1 MKFRHQKTTFLF
13 GTQEDYE
20 NLKTWIEKSQKS
32 RLNLNGWYHDKGIP
46 IDPVHLINKFNKMI
60 EDDIIDHFVIDSS
73 QIDSNLF
80 NASINWAESRGARI
94 HLIQNSSSSLN
105 KKLDN
110 KNKFGPFMAVS
121 LRREPLAHL
130 YNQFRKKLFDYTISI
145 IILLGVYWWF
155 YPLVGI
161 LIKLSGRGPIVIHQG
176 RIGIDGI
183 HFKCMKFRTMVFK
196 KPPMDGITYLTEK
209 NDNRVTWIGKFL
221 RKTNL
226 DELPQFINVLMGNMS
241 VVGPRPHMVNE
252 DKDIADKIKRY
263 RIRRFVKPGITGLAA
278 IKGYRGGT
286 NNLKLMQKRIDY
298 DIRYIEQW
306 SLWLDIKIA
315 IITFWK
321 MITFNT
327 AAH

>member
-1 MKFRHQKTTFLF
+1 MKFRHQKTVFLF
-13 GTQEDYE
+13 GSQEEYKI
-20 NLKTWIEKSQKS
+20 LKTWTEKSQKS
-32 RLNLNGWYHDKGIP
+32 RLNLNGWYHDKDIL

-60 EDDIIDHFVIDSS
+60 EDEIVDHFVIDSS

-94 HLIQNSSSSLN
+94 HLIQRKPSSL
-105 KKLDN
+105 KFKLGK

-121 LRREPLAHL
+121 LRREPLARR
-130 YNQFRKKLFDYTISI
+130 YNQFQKKLFDHILST
-145 IILLGVYWWF
+145 IILLSIYWWF

-183 HFKCMKFRTMVFK
+183 HFKCMKFRTMVFE
-196 KPPMDGITYLTEK
+196 KPPMDGITYLTDK
-209 NDNRVTWIGKFL
+209 NDNRVTWIGKVL

-252 DKDIADKIKRY
+252 DTDIADKIKRY

-298 DIRYIEQW
+298 DIKYIEEW

-327 AAH
+327 DAY

>member
-1 MKFRHQKTTFLF
+1 MNRNQKTVFFL
-13 GTQEDYE
+13 GSQEGYKI
-20 NLKTWIEKSQKS
+20 LKTWIAKSQKS
-32 RLNLNGWYHDKGIP
+32 QFYLNGWYHDKDIF
-46 IDPVHLINKFNKMI
+46 IDSLHLINKFDLMT
-60 EDDIIDHFVIDSS
+60 EDEILDHFVIDSLRL
-73 QIDSNLF
+73 DSKLF
-80 NASINWAESRGARI
+80 NASINWAESKGARI
-94 HLIQNSSSSLN
+94 HLIQNSSSSSLN
-105 KKLDN
+105 EKLDK

-121 LRREPLAHL
+121 LRREPLARQ
-130 YNQFRKKLFDYTISI
+130 YNQFRKKILDYTIAT
-145 IILLGVYWWF
+145 IILLGIFWWF

-161 LIKLSGRGPIVIHQG
+161 LIKLSGRGPIVIHQD

-183 HFKCMKFRTMVFK
+183 QFTCMKFRTMIFEK
-196 KPPMDGITYLTEK
+196 LSMDGITYLTDK
-209 NDNRVTWIGKFL
+209 NDHRVTWIGKVL

-226 DELPQFINVLMGNMS
+226 DELPQFINVLMGDMS

-252 DKDIADKIKRY
+252 DSDIADKIKRY

-298 DIRYIEQW
+298 DIKYIEHW

-327 AAH
+327 DAH